1 MRLFVACVLSVACL
15 PAFSAD
21 TEAEAVIEGFTL
33 DLAGLKGRFEQQVLD
48 TDGILKERTSGSI
61 ALAVP
66 RQLRWEYETPFPQLI
81 VADGEHLFI
90 YDPDLEQVTVRRQ
103 IEDEQ
108 QSPLL
113 ALIDQEER
121 QRQFELKS
129 AGNRDGL
136 AWVELTSK
144 LEEAQIRTAL
154 LGIDGQ
160 TLARMEFTDSLG
172 QRTRITF
179 SEWQR
184 NPRFEPGFF
193 RFQVPANTD
202 VVGDYTPSAEV
213 MPLSE

>member
-1 MRLFVACVLSVACL
+1 MRFIAACVLSLASL
-15 PAFSAD
+15 PVFAAD
-21 TEAEAVIEGFTL
+21 AEAVIEGFTANL
-33 DLAGLKGRFEQQVLD
+33 SGLQGRFEQQVLD
-48 TDGILKERTSGSI
+48 QNGTLKEQTSGSI

-113 ALIDQEER
+113 ALIDPEER
-121 QRQFELKS
+121 ARQFTLKS
-129 AGNRDGL
+129 AGLRDGL
-136 AWVELTSK
+136 EWIELESK
-144 LEEAQIRTAL
+144 IEDAQIRTAL

-160 TLARMEFTDSLG
+160 TLSRMEFTDSLG
-172 QRTRITF
+172 QRTRIAF
-179 SEWQR
+179 SDWQR
-184 NPRFEPGFF
+184 NPDFEPGFF
-193 RFQVPANTD
+193 RFQVPANAD

-213 MPLSE
+213 LPLGE

>member
-1 MRLFVACVLSVACL
+1 MRLVAACILSLASL
-15 PAFSAD
+15 PVFAAD
-21 TEAEAVIEGFTL
+21 AEKVIEGFTT
-33 DLAGLKGRFEQQVLD
+33 GLSGLQGRFEQQVLD
-48 TDGILKERTSGSI
+48 PNGTLKEQTSGSI

-81 VADGEHLFI
+81 IADGEHLFI

-113 ALIDQEER
+113 ALIDSEER
-121 QRQFELKS
+121 HRQFNSKS
-129 AGNRDGL
+129 AGRRDGL
-136 AWVELTSK
+136 EWIELESK
-144 LEEAQIRTAL
+144 LEDAQIRTAL

-179 SEWQR
+179 SDWQR
-184 NPRFEPGFF
+184 NPEFEAGFF
-193 RFQVPANTD
+193 RFQVPAGTD

-213 MPLSE
+213 LPLGE

>member
-1 MRLFVACVLSVACL
+1 MRFIAACVLSLASL
-15 PAFSAD
+15 PLLAAD
-21 TEAEAVIEGFTL
+21 AETVIEGFTANL
-33 DLAGLKGRFEQQVLD
+33 SGLQGRFEQQVLD
-48 TDGILKERTSGSI
+48 QNGTLKEQ
-61 ALAVP
+61 AVP

-113 ALIDQEER
+113 ALIDPEER
-121 QRQFELKS
+121 QRQFNSKS
-129 AGNRDGL
+129 AGRRDGL
-136 AWVELTSK
+136 EWIELESK
-144 LEEAQIRTAL
+144 LEDAQIRTAL

-160 TLARMEFTDSLG
+160 TLARMEFIDSLG
-172 QRTRITF
+172 QRTRISF

-184 NPRFEPGFF
+184 NPRFEVGFF
-193 RFQVPANTD
+193 RFQVPANAD

-213 MPLSE
+213 LPLGE

>member
-1 MRLFVACVLSVACL
+1 MRLFAACILSLASL
-15 PAFSAD
+15 PAFGATAD
-21 TEAEAVIEGFTL
+21 AVIEGFTAGL
-33 DLAGLKGRFEQQVLD
+33 SGLKGRFEQQVLD
-48 TDGILKERTSGSI
+48 QNGTLKEQTSGSI

-103 IEDEQ
+103 IDDEQ

-113 ALIDQEER
+113 ALIDPEER
-121 QRQFELKS
+121 QRQFTLTS
-129 AGNRDGL
+129 AGQRDGL
-136 AWVELTSK
+136 EWVALEAK

-154 LGIDGQ
+154 LGIDGH

-172 QRTRITF
+172 QRTRISF

-184 NPRFEPGFF
+184 NPGFEPGHF
-193 RFQVPANTD
+193 RFQVPANAD

-213 MPLSE
+213 LPLGE

>member
-1 MRLFVACVLSVACL
+1 MRLFAACVLGLASL
-15 PAFSAD
+15 SAFGATAD
-21 TEAEAVIEGFTL
+21 AVIEGFTA
-33 DLAGLKGRFEQQVLD
+33 DLSGLKGRFEQQVLD
-48 TDGILKERTSGSI
+48 QNGTLKEQTGGNI

-103 IEDEQ
+103 IDDEQ

-113 ALIDQEER
+113 ALIDAEER
-121 QRQFELKS
+121 QRQFTLTS
-129 AGNRDGL
+129 AGARDGL
-136 AWVELTSK
+136 EWVVLEAK
-144 LEEAQIRTAL
+144 LEEAQIRTAW

-179 SEWQR
+179 SDWQR
-184 NPRFEPGFF
+184 NPSFEPGFF
-193 RFQVPANTD
+193 RFQVPANAD
-202 VVGDYTPSAEV
+202 VVGDYTPSAEILP
-213 MPLSE
+213 MAE

>member
-1 MRLFVACVLSVACL
+1 MRLFAACVLSLACL

-21 TEAEAVIEGFTL
+21 AEAVIEGFTL
-33 DLAGLKGRFEQQVLD
+33 DLSGLKGRFEQQVLD
-48 TDGILKERTSGSI
+48 TEGVLKERTSGNI

-129 AGNRDGL
+129 AGSRDGL

-184 NPRFEPGFF
+184 NPHFEPGFF
-193 RFQVPANTD
+193 RFQVPANAD
-202 VVGDYTPSAEV
+202 VVGDYIPSAEV
-213 MPLSE
+213 MPLTE